1 MRTATRRRSRFA
13 ALQLTIA
20 LVCGVA
26 AGCWIRPVE
35 PSPGAD
41 VKVTFTEPHAIAVL
55 PDSAR
60 VVSELAG
67 RLVAVRG
74 YTVVLR
80 LTRVPGRGNTAAW
93 GGHEVTFN
101 RDAKTKIEQTSFDGS
116 PTSIVALVG
125 LSWLIIWLFKESNY

>member
-1 MRTATRRRSRFA
+1 MLAATRRRSSFA

-20 LVCGVA
+20 LVCGVTTA
-26 AGCWIRPVE
+26 CWIRPVE

-41 VKVTFTEPHAIAVL
+41 VKVTFAEPHAIAVR
-55 PDSAR
+55 PDSEL

-74 YTVVLR
+74 DTVVLV

-101 RDAKTKIEQTSFDGS
+101 RDAATKIEQTSFDGS

-125 LSWLIIWLFKESNY
+125 LSWLIIWLFNASNY